1 MCARMATPTVPFRA
15 YITKAQHV
23 FLPQAACCSVAITF
37 QSCSVGPFTDAIV
50 PNPCTMSTTA
60 DHDDVQSGLP
70 AATDHSSDLASI
82 SDRLA
87 PLSGHCPQSPPR
99 QLRRHHR
106 SPLRQ
111 PSKVGLAAAPIFSLA
126 YLYTAAQMA
135 RTDSPMQPGLPDPV
149 YDYACSSTAVSAAA
163 VAAATCWPNNQYAPI
178 IHKPV
183 LQIYGPH
190 IGYCSPITSKGT
202 THWLC
207 YAFLP

>member
-1 MCARMATPTVPFRA
+1 MQYFQTPVQCQLPPSTMTSRAARPLRPIIQVTSPLFPIAWP
-15 YITKAQHV
+15 
-23 FLPQAACCSVAITF
+23 
-37 QSCSVGPFTDAIV
+37 
-50 PNPCTMSTTA
+50 
-60 DHDDVQSGLP
+60 
-70 AATDHSSDLASI
+70 
-82 SDRLA
+82 

-111 PSKVGLAAAPIFSLA
+111 PSKVGLTAAPIFSLA
-126 YLYTAAQMA
+126 YLYTAAQTA
-135 RTDSPMQPGLPDPV
+135 CTDSPMQPGSPDPV

-190 IGYCSPITSKGT
+190 IGYCSPVTSKGA